1 VIQAAAENWQVLCNF
16 HTQGVAGQG
25 MSLRLFLKSTNVAEM
40 LIWMLPLSPFLCVM
54 ACKDD
59 IANTCDSVVDIV
71 PSRIHTH
78 THIYT
83 HICVCVY
90 IPLHM
95 LIYVYVWVHVF
106 TYMYVCVY
114 MCLFNHYNNSMIILP
129 ISLYREIKDL
139 AQKQEGGRARIE
151 T

>member
-78 THIYT
+78 TYIYT
-83 HICVCVY
+83 HMCMCVY
-90 IPLHM
+90 TFTHAYICICLGTCVYLYVCM
-95 LIYVYVWVHVF
+95 CIYVFV
-106 TYMYVCVY
+106 
-114 MCLFNHYNNSMIILP
+114 L
-129 ISLYREIKDL
+129 SL
-139 AQKQEGGRARIE
+139 Q
-151 T
+151 